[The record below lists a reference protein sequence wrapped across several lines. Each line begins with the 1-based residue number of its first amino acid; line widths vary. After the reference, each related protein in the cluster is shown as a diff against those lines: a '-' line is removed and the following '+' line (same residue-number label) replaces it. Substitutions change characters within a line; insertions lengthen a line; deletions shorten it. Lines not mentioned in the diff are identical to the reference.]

1 VLLLNFVK
9 PESTNCVTMKFRTKT
24 NTRSWTN
31 SVLISRVTLHLY
43 HHPRIAQWSMV
54 VFTFLEQK

>member
-1 VLLLNFVK
+1 
-9 PESTNCVTMKFRTKT
+9 MKFRTKT